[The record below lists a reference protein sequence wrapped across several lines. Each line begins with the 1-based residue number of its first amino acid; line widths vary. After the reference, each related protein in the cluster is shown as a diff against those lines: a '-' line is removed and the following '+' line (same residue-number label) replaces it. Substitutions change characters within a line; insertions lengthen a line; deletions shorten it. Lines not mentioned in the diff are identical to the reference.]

1 MHGVEKWV
9 LQTNEELQFHELKN
23 VIAFP
28 NYLSERS
35 PLIIRD
41 LYDAFGRRC
50 SLMRVPHFVPRLGEE
65 KGFAFLLSYFNE
77 EMSRQTT
84 YIVIDEKHRE
94 DSLIDIS
101 QIAAAARAFSQHVGQ
116 PELFPEIKRTTEGIF
131 SRRINEF
138 DYAQMQIKPIPLQLR
153 SITSKNSFLKE
164 NVLDHELLLRA
175 KVGAMDSFEV
185 YRIKSAED
193 EKEYLLAIDAASGKI
208 DDAATMA
215 EYFPADADPVVV
227 GYTAFG

>member
-1 MHGVEKWV
+1 M
-9 LQTNEELQFHELKN
+9 
-23 VIAFP
+23 
-28 NYLSERS
+28 
-35 PLIIRD
+35 
-41 LYDAFGRRC
+41 
-50 SLMRVPHFVPRLGEE
+50 
-65 KGFAFLLSYFNE
+65 
-77 EMSRQTT
+77 
-84 YIVIDEKHRE
+84 
-94 DSLIDIS
+94 
-101 QIAAAARAFSQHVGQ
+101 
-116 PELFPEIKRTTEGIF
+116 
-131 SRRINEF
+131 
-138 DYAQMQIKPIPLQLR
+138 QLR